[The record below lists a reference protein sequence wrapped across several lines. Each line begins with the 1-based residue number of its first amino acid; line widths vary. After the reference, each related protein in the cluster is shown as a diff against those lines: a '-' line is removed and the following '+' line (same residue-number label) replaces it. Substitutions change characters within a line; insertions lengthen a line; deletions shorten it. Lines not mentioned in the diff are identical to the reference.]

1 MKNGKW
7 EMKNRKTTE
16 QKMYNFEEARA
27 EQMKKMQK
35 NMAQKK
41 GYRRQQVQEKRV
53 VDLQIYIIYNL
64 SFGAKKGRT

>member
-35 NMAQKK
+35 NMA
-41 GYRRQQVQEKRV
+41 
-53 VDLQIYIIYNL
+53 
-64 SFGAKKGRT
+64 